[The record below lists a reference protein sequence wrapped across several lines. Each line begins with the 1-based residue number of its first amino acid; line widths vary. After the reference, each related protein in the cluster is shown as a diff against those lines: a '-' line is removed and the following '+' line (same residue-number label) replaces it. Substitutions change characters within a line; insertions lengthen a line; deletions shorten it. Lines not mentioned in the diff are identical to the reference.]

1 MDNKFLSSN
10 KIDYVNCLNK
20 IMSGW
25 LESGEKIV
33 LFENTEGGIANK
45 VLKLTTNYN
54 NKYIFK
60 IYKKIRNQT
69 LPFELMK
76 YLKNNNIN
84 VAFPLNEKPIMF
96 ENTECYL
103 YDYIEHTTSFISDE
117 LEQFLMKLLKI
128 ISEFNTKIDNE
139 EYFYKSKCD
148 REFELLK
155 NKKHYKLNEKIIA
168 NVLDEYQKV
177 RNLPIN
183 NKKEVVH
190 SDISTSNLLKTD
202 RGYCLIDFDEVRFTS
217 KIYDLCVILVK
228 FFFNGREIDFNGA
241 RKFALKYLEVFRE
254 YDSMDCYNVFVYY
267 VVKQLLEKFSDY
279 EIFNIDIYSEQ
290 QQRDD
295 FRNWI
300 YYFENLE
307 LIKKIFF

>member
-1 MDNKFLSSN
+1 MDNKFISSD
-10 KIDYVNCLNK
+10 KIDYINCLNK
-20 IMSGW
+20 TISGW

-33 LFENTEGGIANK
+33 LLENTEGGIANK

-60 IYKKIRNQT
+60 IYKKVRNQT
-69 LPFELMK
+69 LPFKLMK

-84 VAFPLNEKPIMF
+84 IAFPLNEKPIMF

-103 YDYIEHTTSFISDE
+103 YEYIKHTNPSINDE
-117 LEQFLMKLLKI
+117 LECFLIKLLKI
-128 ISEFNTKIDNE
+128 ISTFHTKIENE
-139 EYFYKSKCD
+139 EYFYKNKCD

-155 NKKHYKLNEKIIA
+155 NKKHYKLDEQIII
-168 NVLDEYQKV
+168 NVLDKYKTI

-183 NKKEVVH
+183 NNKEIVH
-190 SDISTSNLLKTD
+190 SDISTSNLLKTK

-228 FFFNGREIDFNGA
+228 FFFNGTEIDFNGA
-241 RKFALKYLEVFRE
+241 HKFVLKYLYVFRE

-307 LIKKIFF
+307 LIKKIFI